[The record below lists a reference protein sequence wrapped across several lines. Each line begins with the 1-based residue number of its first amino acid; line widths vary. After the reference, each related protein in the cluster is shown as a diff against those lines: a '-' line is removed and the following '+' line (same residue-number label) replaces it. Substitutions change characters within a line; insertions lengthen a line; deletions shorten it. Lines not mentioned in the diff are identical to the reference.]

1 MELSRFFYYESWD
14 DITKM
19 LTFMAQLF
27 VLLYPIYFVDKY
39 YFSEESPPSSPK
51 KIESESDIYINNAKK
66 VFFDIFE
73 KPSFHATYNSNV
85 SSLFYKPEELENELL
100 IDGNEIEKR
109 WKTNILIEDTP
120 DGNIVMYYDAYK
132 QAFAYT
138 CDKQLSFKIITAV
151 AIKYVIE
158 FRCIDFFVDTTIL
171 PADYKSPLTIAA
183 EEHEKRE
190 LQKKK
195 EKKEKMGINF
205 EGAPF
210 IKQKRKIFENVAK
223 KEKKEK
229 DRTTQELVYKN
240 TFQYKGRLCTVP
252 FLQDYVDKIEKSE
265 YGIPVNLS
273 DIEDNAKSNESSPN
287 TVQQMLEKKDVF
299 TVSEKEEVEVEVEV
313 ESQETSLWTPI
324 IKPEPIKPA
333 NTYGFKSLFSQSVPD
348 TYAEFKRQRDLEKK
362 QV

>member
-1 MELSRFFYYESWD
+1 MQLSRFFYYEAWD
-14 DITKM
+14 DITKI

-39 YFSEESPPSSPK
+39 YFSEESQPQ

-66 VFFDIFE
+66 EFSEIFE
-73 KPSFHATYNSNV
+73 KHSFHATYNSNV

-151 AIKYVIE
+151 AMKYVIE

-223 KEKKEK
+223 KEKSEK
-229 DRTTQELVYKN
+229 NRTTQELVYKN

-273 DIEDNAKSNESSPN
+273 DIEDNEKSNESSPN
-287 TVQQMLEKKDVF
+287 TVQQILEKKDVF
-299 TVSEKEEVEVEVEV
+299 TVSEKEEKEE

-324 IKPEPIKPA
+324 IKPEPIRPP
-333 NTYGFKSLFSQSVPD
+333 NTHILNSLFSQSVPD